1 LLSLRNETL
10 NKREM
15 KNRILAAG
23 LVLAMG
29 LSACNRQDQSGVP
42 AQQNDPIA
50 IGSDTTTKTENAMQN
65 LISIVEIPA
74 TDFPRALTF
83 YQAVLA
89 VTIQEVEMDGVTMG
103 ILPNAEGTVNV
114 VLAKGGDYKPTT
126 DGAVVYLNA
135 GKDLQPML
143 DRVKQNGGQ
152 LLVPKTMISPEMG
165 YFALFIDTEGNK
177 LGLHSMQ

>member
-1 LLSLRNETL
+1 
-10 NKREM
+10 
-15 KNRILAAG
+15 
-23 LVLAMG
+23 
-29 LSACNRQDQSGVP
+29 
-42 AQQNDPIA
+42 
-50 IGSDTTTKTENAMQN
+50 
-65 LISIVEIPA
+65 
-74 TDFPRALTF
+74 
-83 YQAVLA
+83 
-89 VTIQEVEMDGVTMG
+89 
-103 ILPNAEGTVNV
+103 V